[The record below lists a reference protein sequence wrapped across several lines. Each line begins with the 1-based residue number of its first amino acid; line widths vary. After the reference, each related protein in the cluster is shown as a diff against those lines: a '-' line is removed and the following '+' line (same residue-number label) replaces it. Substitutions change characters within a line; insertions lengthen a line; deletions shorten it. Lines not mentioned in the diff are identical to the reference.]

1 MRSLPLC
8 LAICLAV
15 SATSLDAQNLMPFGN
30 FQQGALNWKLTAF
43 NDTNGTTGFGVNDVT
58 TEATSEAVFANFQT
72 LTSVMSATY
81 VSSAFFLPTATHNV
95 AFNVMWDKG
104 TTTTPI
110 PSASVNR
117 VELRIYDSNNSQVF
131 NQRIT
136 VPNQTGTKERASFA
150 STLTTTANGMY
161 TAEFFMRHSNL
172 ANMAY
177 TTWVD
182 DLVIGSATDFVY
194 HSGCKG
200 TGGLAPLITSSGS
213 PTVNSQN
220 FAVSLSSVPAMAKA
234 LLAIGQSNQ
243 KFGSVNLPFDLGGG
257 CLLSNDLLL
266 FLFYNTGRTGGITQ
280 KLVIPNN
287 SSLKGLKAY
296 FQFAVD
302 DKGSV
307 NPAGF
312 TTTAGMRVTVL

>member
-1 MRSLPLC
+1 MRSIH
-8 LAICLAV
+8 LALATCLAV
-15 SATSLDAQNLMPFGN
+15 SLNAQNLMPWGN

-43 NDTNGTTGFGVNDVT
+43 NDAAGTTGFGVNDVT

-72 LTSVMSATY
+72 LSSVKSATY

-104 TTTTPI
+104 STTTAI
-110 PSASVNR
+110 PSPSVNR
-117 VELRIYDSNNSQVF
+117 VELRIYDSSNNQVF

-136 VPNQTGTKERASFA
+136 VPSQTGTKERASFA

-182 DLVIGSATDFVY
+182 DLVIGSATNFVY

-200 TGGLAPLITSSGS
+200 TGGLAPLITSTGS
-213 PTVNSQN
+213 PAVNSQN
-220 FAVSLSSVPAMAKA
+220 FAASLSSAPTQAKA
-234 LLAIGQSNQ
+234 LLAIGLSNQ
-243 KFGSVNLPFDLGGG
+243 KFGSVTLPFDLGGG

-266 FLFYNTGRTGGITQ
+266 LLFYNTGQNGGVTQ
-280 KLVIPNN
+280 PLPVPND
-287 SSLKGLKAY
+287 SMLKGLKFY
-296 FQFAVD
+296 LQFACD

-307 NPAGF
+307 NPAGY